1 MKRHIYTKEQE
12 RWILEHAENSNA
24 EQLKNAFNE
33 KFNTSVTYNGMI
45 QKRQRMGID
54 KGKPQRNYTQEEEHF
69 LRVNRNKMPMK
80 ELHRKFCER
89 FSSIGYYALKAK
101 VQRMGLLVDDVQK
114 FNNVAERSRVPIG
127 SEHKYA
133 GYTMIK
139 VDDKA
144 TGTKKDRRSYKENW
158 RPKHVWVWEQ
168 HHGKLPP
175 KHQVIFLDGNH
186 ENFNIENLAAIP
198 LQYVVMMNRN
208 GWIKGNPEL
217 TKTAIKLCELHYM
230 TEVKK

>member
-24 EQLKNAFNE
+24 EQLKDAFNK
-33 KFNTSVTYNGMI
+33 KFNATVTYNGII

-54 KGKPQRNYTQEEEHF
+54 KGKPQRIYTQEEENF

-80 ELHRKFCER
+80 DLHRKFCET
-89 FSSIGYYALKAK
+89 FSEIGFYALKAK
-101 VQRMGLLVDDVQK
+101 VQRMGLKVDDAQR
-114 FNNVAERSRVPIG
+114 FNKVAERSRVPIG
-127 SEHKYA
+127 SEHRYS
-133 GYTMIK
+133 GYVMVK
-139 VDDKA
+139 VSDKA
-144 TGTKKDRRSYKENW
+144 TGTKKDRRAYKENW
-158 RPKHVWVWEQ
+158 KPKHVWVWEQ
-168 HHGKLPP
+168 HNGKLPP
-175 KHQVIFLDGNH
+175 RHQVIFLDGDS
-186 ENFNIENLAAIP
+186 ENFNPENLMAIP

-230 TEVKK
+230 TEGQK

>member
-54 KGKPQRNYTQEEEHF
+54 KGKPQREYTQEEEHF

-80 ELHRKFCER
+80 DLHRKFCQK
-89 FSSIGYYALKAK
+89 FSEIGYYALKAK
-101 VQRMGLLVDDVQK
+101 TQRMGLKVDDAQR
-114 FNNVAERSRVPIG
+114 FNKVAERSRVPIG
-127 SEHKYA
+127 SEHRYG
-133 GYTMIK
+133 GYTMVK

-175 KHQVIFLDGNH
+175 KHQVIFLDGDH

-208 GWIKGNPEL
+208 GWIKGNTEL

-230 TEVKK
+230 TEGKK

>member
-127 SEHKYA
+127 SEHRYG

-175 KHQVIFLDGNH
+175 KHQVIFLDGDH

-230 TEVKK
+230 TEVQK